1 MATDIPNTKLSDIL
15 AEFVD
20 DFEARSDSVSNF
32 AKTNGLT
39 FHQAWVIIQMRKNL
53 PAD

>member
-1 MATDIPNTKLSDIL
+1 MAFDVANDLLSDIL
-15 AEFVD
+15 TAFVD

-39 FHQAWVIIQMRKNL
+39 FHQTWTLIQMRKNL
-53 PAD
+53 PPK